1 MVINTM
7 FLTVFVDP
15 DLGFEIFLEKKKKG
29 EKLNKGALIL
39 K

>member
-15 DLGFEIFLEKKKKG
+15 DLGFEIFLEKKKK
-29 EKLNKGALIL
+29 KGRNLIRVR
-39 K
+39 

>member
-15 DLGFEIFLEKKKKG
+15 DLGFEIFLEKKKG